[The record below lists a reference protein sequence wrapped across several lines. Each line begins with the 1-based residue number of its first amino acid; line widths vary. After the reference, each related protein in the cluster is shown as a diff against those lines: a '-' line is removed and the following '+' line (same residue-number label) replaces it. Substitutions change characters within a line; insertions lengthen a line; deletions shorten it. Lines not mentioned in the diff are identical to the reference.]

1 LEWIDLDLPS
11 AFVDDECCQDRRGS
25 GCVLSQCVFIDGFF
39 PPMVMGNNCGSFQSF
54 LAVGLLQIWASGA
67 LDTSGALDAG
77 DNQRRSSPMRMVRT
91 EARDLLV
98 FFLFFSMG
106 FSACLLGQLSTPIYL
121 FICIFARFP
130 YPVIQIHFI
139 KKKIPLSVLRRPLV
153 WLASVMT
160 ILTVVGNL
168 DQIDL
173 HSMVQ

>member
-1 LEWIDLDLPS
+1 
-11 AFVDDECCQDRRGS
+11 
-25 GCVLSQCVFIDGFF
+25 
-39 PPMVMGNNCGSFQSF
+39 
-54 LAVGLLQIWASGA
+54 
-67 LDTSGALDAG
+67 
-77 DNQRRSSPMRMVRT
+77 MRMVRT

-139 KKKIPLSVLRRPLV
+139 KKKNPLSVLRRPLV

>member
-1 LEWIDLDLPS
+1 MDRPRPS
-11 AFVDDECCQDRRGS
+11 LSVCRRRVLIQDRRGS

-39 PPMVMGNNCGSFQSF
+39 LPMVMGNNCGSFQSF
-54 LAVGLLQIWASGA
+54 LAVGLLQIWA
-67 LDTSGALDAG
+67 SGALDAG

-130 YPVIQIHFI
+130 YPLIQIHFI
-139 KKKIPLSVLRRPLV
+139 KKKIHSAFSDGHLCG
-153 WLASVMT
+153 WL
-160 ILTVVGNL
+160 L
-168 DQIDL
+168 
-173 HSMVQ
+173 